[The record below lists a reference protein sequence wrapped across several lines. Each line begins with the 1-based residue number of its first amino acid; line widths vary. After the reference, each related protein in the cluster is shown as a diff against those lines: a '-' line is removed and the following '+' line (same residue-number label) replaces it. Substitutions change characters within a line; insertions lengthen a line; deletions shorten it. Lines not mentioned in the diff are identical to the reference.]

1 MSATIIAI
9 ANQKGG
15 VSKTTTTINLGV
27 GLARAGKKVL
37 LVDCDPQASLTSG
50 MGFSKARRD
59 TLKDAMEG
67 VLFELD
73 YDVADAI
80 LHQAEGVDVLPAN
93 KTLTG
98 MEATLLTTQEERE
111 RVLLKCLDAVR
122 EQYDY
127 VLIDCPPSL
136 GMLTINALTA
146 ADRVI
151 VPVQPHYYSA
161 DGLGD
166 MLRTITA
173 TKRRNN
179 PHLKIEGIV
188 YTIDTER
195 ERNTKQIKQE
205 ISDTYGAAVPVL
217 ETAIPRCA
225 AIAETSTRQVSIFAL
240 QKKGGSGTKKG
251 VQAYENLV
259 KEVLS
264 YAK

>member
-50 MGFSKARRD
+50 LGYPKTLRD
-59 TLKDAMEG
+59 TLKNVMEG
-67 VLFELD
+67 VLFEMD
-73 YDVADAI
+73 YDIADAI
-80 LHQAEGVDVLPAN
+80 LHQTEGVDVLPSN

-127 VLIDCPPSL
+127 ILLDCPPSL

-151 VPVQPHYYSA
+151 VPVQPHFYSA

-179 PHLKIEGIV
+179 PHLQLEGIV
-188 YTIDTER
+188 YTIDTPR
-195 ERNTKQIKQE
+195 ERNTLQIKQE
-205 ISDTYGAAVPVL
+205 INNDYGAIIPVL
-217 ETAIPRCA
+217 ETTIPRCT
-225 AIAETSTRQVSIFAL
+225 AIAETATQHVSIFTL
-240 QKKGGSGTKKG
+240 RKKGGKG
-251 VQAYENLV
+251 ARKGAKAYEDLV

-264 YAK
+264 HE